1 MSKPVSKPAVA
12 TRATSTSNKIPTNG
26 AKSSFATTGAA
37 PTGNVTL
44 PTGVGFNTAD
54 LQNFV
59 LLNKS
64 TGAVATDIG
73 FDFQNAITDIILQQN
88 MMGVSTITM
97 QLTDPTRQILRG
109 VGKGNLTN
117 AKTKNVLGGFLQ
129 QGLTIR
135 VASHP
140 TTTGAGALGSPNFI
154 DTAALSDAS
163 LNAKQASKVPVLDY
177 TLVQFVKAADQI
189 QLVFQAETV
198 YRLQRQRGNGSFTT
212 TNGTN
217 VHAWVA
223 SQVQALNK
231 GSTNAETTALLK
243 NFGSVSVYGPEYSTI
258 WKQLAGSL
266 SAKNQSIVSVAMSRG
281 TTADPYEDT
290 WTAISR
296 IASSIGWRIWENGNV
311 IYFGPDEFWQGNL
324 TNAVGGQASGYRQGV
339 PPVNFLKYGSNYIQ
353 TIQEFTDEIQLIDFD
368 WDVGKAYGQATV
380 TCMLDNW
387 KFDIGEIVRIGN
399 MGPATSYY
407 DPTTEKTIDGYWMVS
422 AMQRDAFNPQ
432 ATVTLTVPMPFG
444 AVYEPTSKPTVAF
457 PLIPTKTLATESFNL

>member
-1 MSKPVSKPAVA
+1 MATKPVSKPAVA
-12 TRATSTSNKIPTNG
+12 TRATSTSSKKTITG
-26 AKSSFATTGAA
+26 AKTPAAATGAT
-37 PTGNVTL
+37 PTGNVAL

-54 LQNFV
+54 LEHFV

-64 TGAVATDIG
+64 TGAVATDVG

-88 MMGVSTITM
+88 MLGVSTITM

-109 VGKGNLTN
+109 VGKGDLTN
-117 AKTKNVLGGFLQ
+117 AKTKDVLGGFLQ

-135 VASHP
+135 VAAHP
-140 TTTGAGALGSPNFI
+140 TTTGAGALGSPDFI
-154 DTAALSDAS
+154 NTSALSDAS
-163 LNAKQASKVPVLDY
+163 LNAQQAGKITSLDY

-198 YRLQRQRGNGSFTT
+198 YRLQLQRGLGSVTT

-223 SQVQALNK
+223 SMVTSINK
-231 GSTNAETTALLK
+231 GATASETAQLIK
-243 NFGSVSVYGPEYSTI
+243 NFGSVSVYGPEYSVI
-258 WKQLAGSL
+258 WKQLAGGL

-311 IYFGPDEFWQGNL
+311 VYFGPDEFWQGNL
-324 TNAVGGQASGYRQGV
+324 ANNVGGQAAGYRQGV
-339 PPVNFLKYGSNYIQ
+339 PPINYIKYGSNYIQ
-353 TIQEFTDEIQLIDFD
+353 TIEEFTDEIQLIDFD

-387 KFDIGEIVRIGN
+387 KFDIGEIVHIGN

-407 DPTTEKTIDGYWMVS
+407 DPTTKRTVDGYWMVT
-422 AMQRDAFNPQ
+422 AMQRNAFNPQ
-432 ATVTLTVPMPFG
+432 ATVTLSVPMPFG
-444 AVYEPTSKPTVAF
+444 SVYEPTSKPSVGF
-457 PLIPTKTLATESFNL
+457 PLVPTNSLATRKF